1 MEGLNIQ
8 WLDTAQEDLR
18 AIRIYYMENAGKT
31 VTHNRIKKIM
41 NSVSLLSKNPYLGK
55 EELKFRGRSQQYRF
69 LVCGDYKVYYYIRD
83 NKVKIALLWD
93 CRQNPLRLSDKL
105 K

>member
-55 EELKFRGRSQQYRF
+55 GEDLNNTGF
-69 LVCGDYKVYYYIRD
+69 LFVEIIKYIIIFVII
-83 NKVKIALLWD
+83 K
-93 CRQNPLRLSDKL
+93 
-105 K
+105 

>member
-1 MEGLNIQ
+1 MDGLIIQ
-8 WLDTAQEDLR
+8 WLATAQEDLR
-18 AIRIYYMENAGKT
+18 AIRTYYMDNAGKR
-31 VTHNRIKKIM
+31 VMHNRIKKIVD
-41 NSVSLLSKNPYLGK
+41 SVSLLSNNPYLGK
-55 EELKFRGRSQQYRF
+55 EEQKFVGRSQQYRF

-93 CRQNPLRLSDKL
+93 CRQNPLRLSDRL